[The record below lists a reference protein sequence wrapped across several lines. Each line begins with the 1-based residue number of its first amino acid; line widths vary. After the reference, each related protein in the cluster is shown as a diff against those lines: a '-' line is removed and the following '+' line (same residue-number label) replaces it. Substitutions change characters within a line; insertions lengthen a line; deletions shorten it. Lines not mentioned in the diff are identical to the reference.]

1 MANMEFLKM
10 LAKEFPNHRAVN
22 TEIINLNAIMAL
34 PKGTEYFLSDI
45 HGEYDAFQYFVRSAS
60 GTIRMKIDENLKD
73 LSECEKEQLA
83 ALIYDPEN
91 EIKRREKSEKDFDG
105 WTKKIL
111 QELLVICRSVST
123 KYTRA
128 KVRRLLP
135 VDSGYAM
142 SELLFS
148 DDADNRIAYYNS
160 IVETIIDVNA
170 SRTFI
175 KELATV
181 ISKLA
186 VDQLHIIGDIY
197 DRGPKPHL
205 VMDFLMSRRAVDVQW
220 GNHDVVWMGAACGNR
235 PCIANIIRM
244 NVSYNNFDMLEYGYG
259 FNLRPLATFAQEIY
273 GNDPCKSFMPHVL
286 EKNRFDP
293 IPEKLAAKMHK
304 MIAVIQF
311 KVEGQSI
318 LRHPEYELDHRLLLD
333 KIDYDK
339 GTVNLYGKTYELKD
353 VHLPTVDPE
362 NPYELNAEEEE
373 VMSALEASIL
383 NSQKLKEHMHFMF
396 SHGSLYHISNNILL
410 FHGCIPMTEDG
421 EFKKVKVD
429 GKELSGAKLF
439 RYLDKAM
446 RNAYYN
452 SKDDEERAEA
462 GELMW
467 RLWLDKDSPLFGKD
481 KMTTF
486 ERCFTSS
493 KEAKKE
499 NTMPYYS
506 LIERQDICEKIL
518 EDFGIDSDKGVIL
531 NGHVPVKIK
540 DGESPIK
547 GNGKLYV
554 IDGGISKAYQKTTGI
569 AGYTFI
575 YNSRFMALA
584 EHMPYEKLKSD
595 GTQVF
600 HSPKVQVVKDMGRRI
615 IIRETDIGK
624 ELQKQVDELTDLNS
638 AFKEGDIKETY
649 PLTEMKYKIQYVK

>member
-1 MANMEFLKM
+1 MANMDFLRM
-10 LAKEFPNHRAVN
+10 LAKEFPNHRAAN

-60 GTIRMKIDENLKD
+60 GTISMKIDEHLPE
-73 LSECEKEQLA
+73 LSKCEKEQLA
-83 ALIYDPEN
+83 ALIYNPEN
-91 EIKRREKSEKDFDG
+91 EIKRREKAEPDFNA
-105 WTKKIL
+105 WTRKIL
-111 QELLVICRSVST
+111 EELLVICRSVST

-135 VDSGYAM
+135 HDSGYAM

-148 DDADNRIAYYNS
+148 DDADNRVAYYNS
-160 IVETIIDVNA
+160 IVDTLIEVNA
-170 SRTFI
+170 ARTFV
-175 KELATV
+175 KELAMV

-205 VMDFLMSRRAVDVQW
+205 IMDFLMSRRAVDIQW

-259 FNLRPLATFAQEIY
+259 FNLRPLATRAQEIY
-273 GNDPCKSFMPHVL
+273 GNDPCEKFMPHIL

-293 IPEKLAAKMHK
+293 IPEELAAKMHK
-304 MIAVIQF
+304 MIAIIQF
-311 KVEGQSI
+311 KVEGQTI
-318 LRHPEYELDHRLLLD
+318 LDHPEYGLNHRLLLD
-333 KIDYDK
+333 KIDYEK
-339 GTVNLYGKTYELKD
+339 ETVRAYGKDYEMKD
-353 VHLPTVDPE
+353 LNLPTVDPE
-362 NPYELNAEEEE
+362 APYKLTSEEEE
-373 VMSALEASIL
+373 VMCALEASII
-383 NSQKLKEHMHFMF
+383 NSQKLQEHMHFMF
-396 SHGSLYHISNNILL
+396 SHGALYQITNNNLL

-421 EFKKVKVD
+421 EFKQVKI
-429 GKELSGAKLF
+429 GEMELSGAELF

-446 RNAYYN
+446 RDAYYN
-452 SKDDEERAEA
+452 PPEGKTKAEA
-462 GELMW
+462 GDLMW

-486 ERCFTSS
+486 ERCFTDS

-499 NTMPYYS
+499 HTTAYYK
-506 LIERQDICEKIL
+506 LIDRQETCEKIL
-518 EDFGIDSDKGVIL
+518 MDFGIDPEVGVIL

-584 EHMPYEKLKSD
+584 EHMPYEKLKED

-600 HSPKVQVVKDMGRRI
+600 HSPRVQIVRDMGRRI

-624 ELQKQVDELTDLNS
+624 ELKRQVDELLELNR
-638 AFKEGDIKETY
+638 AFKEGDIKESF
-649 PLTEMKYKIQYVK
+649 PITEMKYKIQYTK

>member
-1 MANMEFLKM
+1 MANMDFLKM

-73 LSECEKEQLA
+73 LSECEKEQIA

-91 EIKRREKSEKDFDG
+91 EIKRREKSEKDFDA

-205 VMDFLMSRRAVDVQW
+205 IMDFLMSRRAVDVQW

-339 GTVNLYGKTYELKD
+339 GTVNLYGKTYEMKD
-353 VHLPTVDPE
+353 VHLPTIDPE
-362 NPYELNAEEEE
+362 NPYE
-373 VMSALEASIL
+373 
-383 NSQKLKEHMHFMF
+383 
-396 SHGSLYHISNNILL
+396 
-410 FHGCIPMTEDG
+410 
-421 EFKKVKVD
+421 
-429 GKELSGAKLF
+429 
-439 RYLDKAM
+439 
-446 RNAYYN
+446 
-452 SKDDEERAEA
+452 
-462 GELMW
+462 
-467 RLWLDKDSPLFGKD
+467 
-481 KMTTF
+481 
-486 ERCFTSS
+486 
-493 KEAKKE
+493 
-499 NTMPYYS
+499 
-506 LIERQDICEKIL
+506 
-518 EDFGIDSDKGVIL
+518 
-531 NGHVPVKIK
+531 
-540 DGESPIK
+540 
-547 GNGKLYV
+547 
-554 IDGGISKAYQKTTGI
+554 
-569 AGYTFI
+569 
-575 YNSRFMALA
+575 
-584 EHMPYEKLKSD
+584 
-595 GTQVF
+595 
-600 HSPKVQVVKDMGRRI
+600 
-615 IIRETDIGK
+615 
-624 ELQKQVDELTDLNS
+624 
-638 AFKEGDIKETY
+638 
-649 PLTEMKYKIQYVK
+649 

>member
-1 MANMEFLKM
+1 MDNIDFLKM

-34 PKGTEYFLSDI
+34 PKGTEYFFSDI

-60 GTIRMKIDENLKD
+60 GTIRMKIDEHLPE
-73 LSECEKEQLA
+73 LLESEKESLA

-91 EIKRREKSEKDFDG
+91 EIKRREKDEPDFDA
-105 WTKKIL
+105 WTRKII
-111 QELLVICRSVST
+111 QELVVICRSVST

-135 VDSGYAM
+135 IDSGYAM

-148 DDADNRIAYYNS
+148 DDADNRVAYYNA
-160 IVETIIDVNA
+160 IVDTIIDVNA
-170 SRTFI
+170 SRTFV
-175 KELATV
+175 KELAMV

-205 VMDFLMSRRAVDVQW
+205 IMDFLMSRRDVDVQW

-273 GNDPCKSFMPHVL
+273 ANDPCKSFMPHVL

-304 MIAVIQF
+304 MIAIIQF

-318 LRHPEYELDHRLLLD
+318 LRHKEYGLDHRLLLD
-333 KIDYDK
+333 KIDLYK
-339 GTVNLYGKTYELKD
+339 GTFTAYGKEYEMKD
-353 VHLPTVDPE
+353 THLPTVDPD
-362 NPYELNAEEEE
+362 NPYMLSTEEEE
-373 VMSALEASIL
+373 VMRALEASII
-383 NSQKLKEHMHFMF
+383 NSEKLQEHINFMF
-396 SHGSLYHISNNILL
+396 AHGSLYHISNDNLL
-410 FHGCIPMTEDG
+410 FHGCVPMTEDG
-421 EFKKVKVD
+421 EFKKVSIG
-429 GKELSGAKLF
+429 GKELAGAELF

-452 SKDDEERAEA
+452 SYDNRKRAEL

-486 ERCFTSS
+486 ERCFTNN

-499 NTMPYYS
+499 NTMPYYK
-506 LIERQDICEKIL
+506 LIERQDVCEKIL
-518 EDFGIDSDKGVIL
+518 MDFGIDPSKGVIL

-584 EHMPYEKLKSD
+584 EHMPYQKIRDD
-595 GTQVF
+595 GTQTF
-600 HSPKVQVVKDMGRRI
+600 NSPKVQIVKDMNKRI

-624 ELQKQVDELTDLNS
+624 ELKRQVDELTELNQ
-638 AFKEGDIKETY
+638 AFKNGDIKETY
-649 PLTEMKYKIQYVK
+649 PITEMKYKIQFVK

>member
-1 MANMEFLKM
+1 MANMDFLKM

-396 SHGSLYHISNNILL
+396 SHGSLYHISNNNLL

-499 NTMPYYS
+499 NTMPYYR

-595 GTQVF
+595 GTQIF

-638 AFKEGDIKETY
+638 AFKEGDIKEAY

>member
-1 MANMEFLKM
+1 MDNLSFLRM

-60 GTIRMKIDENLKD
+60 GTIRMKIDEHLPE
-73 LSECEKEQLA
+73 LSECEKESLA

-91 EIKRREKSEKDFDG
+91 EIKRREKEEKDFDA
-105 WTKKIL
+105 WTRKIIK
-111 QELLVICRSVST
+111 ELIVICRSVST

-135 VDSGYAM
+135 ADSGYAM

-148 DDADNRIAYYNS
+148 DDTDNRLAYYNS
-160 IVETIIDVNA
+160 IVDTIIGVNA
-170 SRTFI
+170 SRTFV
-175 KELATV
+175 KEFAMV

-205 VMDFLMSRRAVDVQW
+205 IMDFLMSRRDVDIQW

-244 NVSYNNFDMLEYGYG
+244 NISYNNFDMLEYGYG

-318 LRHPEYELDHRLLLD
+318 LKHKEYGLDHRLLLD
-333 KIDYDK
+333 KIDFDK
-339 GTVNLYGKTYELKD
+339 GTFTAYGNEYEMKD
-353 VHLPTVDPE
+353 THLPTVDPE
-362 NPYELNAEEEE
+362 NPYELSPEEEE
-373 VMSALEASIL
+373 VMSALSASII
-383 NSQKLKEHMHFMF
+383 NSEKLKEHMHFLF
-396 SHGSLYHISNNILL
+396 SHGSLYKISNNNLL

-421 EFKKVKVD
+421 EFKEVSIG
-429 GKELSGAKLF
+429 GKKFAGAELFKH
-439 RYLDKAM
+439 LDKAM

-452 SKDDEERAEA
+452 SFSDDKRAEL
-462 GELMW
+462 GEIMW
-467 RLWLDKDSPLFGKD
+467 RLWLDKDSPLFGKE

-486 ERCFTSS
+486 ERCFTNN

-499 NTMPYYS
+499 NPMPYYK
-506 LIERQDICEKIL
+506 LIDRQDICEKIL
-518 EDFGIDSDKGVIL
+518 SDFGIDPEKGVIL

-584 EHMPYEKLKSD
+584 EHMPYEKLKDD

-600 HSPKVQVVKDMGRRI
+600 HSPKVQIVKDMNKRI

-624 ELQKQVDELTDLNS
+624 DLQRQVDELSELNK
-638 AFKEGDIKETY
+638 AFRNGDIKEKY
-649 PLTEMKYKIQYVK
+649 PITEMKYKIQYNK